1 MLPDKVGCVFLMVV
15 FSISPHAEIGLNDH
29 REGPRAPH
37 FIRIKNETLHKNPKK
52 LLNQEISC
60 FNPTTLKTVIRD
72 DDFGINS
79 LPTQKGKIRSLSLFT
94 NIVD

>member
-15 FSISPHAEIGLNDH
+15 FSILPHAEIGQNGH
-29 REGPRAPH
+29 REGASR
-37 FIRIKNETLHKNPKK
+37 FIRIENETLHKNPKK